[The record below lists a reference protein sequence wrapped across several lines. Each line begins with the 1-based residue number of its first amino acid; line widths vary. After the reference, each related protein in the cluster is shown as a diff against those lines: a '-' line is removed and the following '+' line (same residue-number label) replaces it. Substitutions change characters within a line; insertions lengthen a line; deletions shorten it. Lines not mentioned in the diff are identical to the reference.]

1 MEDFINS
8 TSVIPLSSI
17 PIQFLVQIVPPSSC
31 SSPMITINPS
41 MQSCLAVT
49 VGQSLTLQLIAT
61 IYCSGN
67 VSIIDIPIQA
77 FSGLIE
83 GNVYTLNSTTYGK
96 SIYWTPTA
104 AQEGYQMMCAMAID
118 R

>member
-8 TSVIPLSSI
+8 TSDTPLSSI
-17 PIQFLVQIVPPSSC
+17 PIQFLVKIVSSSSC
-31 SSPMITINPS
+31 SSPVITINPS
-41 MQSCLAVT
+41 MGSCLAVT
-49 VGQSLTLQLIAT
+49 VGQSLALQLIAT
-61 IYCSGN
+61 THCN
-67 VSIIDIPIQA
+67 KNASIVDIPIQA

-83 GNVYTLNSTTYGK
+83 SGVYPINSTTYRK